1 MSLFRC
7 RSSVR
12 DVSGS
17 GDIGVLGWAGSL
29 EGGDFL
35 QRFVWRGLDFE
46 AVFHFRWG
54 IS

>member
-1 MSLFRC
+1 MW
-7 RSSVR
+7 V
-12 DVSGS
+12 DVGMPVFWD
-17 GDIGVLGWAGSL
+17 GLAL